1 MLIKTIVDKSFE
13 GAVVFERCTRD
24 TEKDV
29 LVTSELYIA
38 PIDYDDAFAKKIGEE
53 ASGWYVHT
61 TYVHDYES
69 STDAGDGRD
78 DYSKEEKDVEISLD
92 ECIVKDGAFFGVVC
106 KAFDQEDFILIT
118 KPKICM
124 SHPGNYSGRGYHFYR
139 NMFFELLKKQ

>member
-1 MLIKTIVDKSFE
+1 MLIKTIVDENSE
-13 GAVVFERCTRD
+13 GAVKLERREFD
-24 TEKDV
+24 KEKNDMV
-29 LVTSELYIA
+29 SVSLWIA
-38 PIDYDDAFAKKIGEE
+38 PVEYDDAFAGKLAKE

-106 KAFDQEDFILIT
+106 KAFDQENFILIT